1 MNFTILIGRITKVPE
16 LNEVQANGKLTSV
29 TKNTIAV
36 KRPFKNSNGEYESDF
51 FDFTLWGSTA
61 EFLVNYAEKG
71 SVIVL
76 KGRIQNRK
84 FNDKTITEIVGENV
98 EILSTPASSVAKPKE
113 QASVVKETNPFE
125 SVDTGKIS
133 NDDLPF

>member
-1 MNFTILIGRITKVPE
+1 MNVVILIGRLVRTPE
-16 LNEVQANGKLTSV
+16 LKEVNVSGRNTSV
-29 TKNTIAV
+29 TENAIAV
-36 KRPFKNSNGEYESDF
+36 KRPFKNSVGEYESDF
-51 FDFTLWGSTA
+51 FNFTLWGSSA

-113 QASVVKETNPFE
+113 QVPAAKETNPFE